1 MSKPSAPEVIGLVLA
16 GGLSR
21 RFGGEDKAWQVYRG
35 RPLVEYALELLA
47 PLDSVV
53 ISANREPGRY
63 RRFGHPIVTDRRPGA
78 LGPLSGI
85 ETAFLETGAQA
96 LLVVPC
102 DVLGAPADWA
112 TRLIDH
118 ADRTG
123 SPWVGT
129 LDGERLQP
137 LLGFWSCEL
146 LPKVSAALDAGHR
159 RVMQRIEPWMD
170 NALAL
175 PEGEHLLNLNT
186 PEALAAARR

>member
-1 MSKPSAPEVIGLVLA
+1 MSKPPVPEVIGLVLA

-63 RRFGHPIVTDRRPGA
+63 RHFGHPVLPDRRLGA

-85 ETAFLETGAQA
+85 ETVFLETEARA
-96 LLVVPC
+96 LLVAPC

-112 TRLIDH
+112 MQLIDH
-118 ADRTG
+118 ARRTG
-123 SPWVGT
+123 SPWVGS
-129 LDGERLQP
+129 LDGGRLQP
-137 LLGFWSCEL
+137 LLGYWSRDL
-146 LPKVSAALDAGHR
+146 LPAISEALDGGNL
-159 RVMQRIEPWMD
+159 RVMELIHPWAD

-175 PEGEHLLNLNT
+175 PEGRHLLNLNT
-186 PEALAAARR
+186 PEALARAGR